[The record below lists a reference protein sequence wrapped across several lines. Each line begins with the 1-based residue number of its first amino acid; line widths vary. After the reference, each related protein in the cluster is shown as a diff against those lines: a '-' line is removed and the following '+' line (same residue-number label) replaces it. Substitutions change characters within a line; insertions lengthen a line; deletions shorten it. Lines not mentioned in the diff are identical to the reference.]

1 MAAIMINDLEMSKDL
16 DSKALEN
23 IMGGRWVIKRY
34 RRTYYRTYRRRYTYT
49 RTYRRRYTYTYTR
62 RYWV

>member
-1 MAAIMINDLEMSKDL
+1 MAAIMINDLDKNYEL
-16 DSKALEN
+16 DQQALEN
-23 IMGGRWVIKRY
+23 IIGGRWVYRRY
-34 RRTYYRTYRRRYTYT
+34 RYTYYRTYRRRYTYT